1 MTRAGTS
8 ENAGVP
14 ARTLFG
20 HPPGLTVLFLTQM
33 WAEFSFFGL
42 QALLVYYMTKH
53 LGLSQAQSSVIYG
66 TYGAAAFFS
75 PFFGGLIADRWL
87 GRTMS
92 VIIGGVMMMFGHF
105 AMAFESL
112 LFPALA
118 LVALGNGLF
127 IPPLATQVGSLY
139 GDRDPRKAYAYSAY
153 YMGINLGGLLAPLV
167 CGTLGELYGWH
178 WGFAAAGIGMG
189 IGLVV
194 YLSSL
199 RWLPPEPD
207 RKHSS
212 MTRSIGGTR
221 IDAAKLKTL
230 FLLVAM
236 VVLFRVGYEQSG
248 NVIALWVGDR
258 TDRSIALFGSSAM
271 IPATWFQSINPLL
284 IILLTPVLIRFWR
297 SRGVAET
304 VPNLLRRM
312 SVGCVLAGMAMAVMV
327 VAASVSGAEGARVS
341 AWWTIG
347 YFVLLTLGELLVI
360 PVGLTL
366 VETLSPAAFA
376 ATAMG
381 AWYIAKFLGSLL
393 AGFMGAYWLTIP
405 PSAFFALGMVSP
417 FIAAASLYLMASR
430 RSAQS

>member
-1 MTRAGTS
+1 
-8 ENAGVP
+8 
-14 ARTLFG
+14 
-20 HPPGLTVLFLTQM
+20 
-33 WAEFSFFGL
+33 
-42 QALLVYYMTKH
+42 
-53 LGLSQAQSSVIYG
+53 
-66 TYGAAAFFS
+66 
-75 PFFGGLIADRWL
+75 
-87 GRTMS
+87 MS
-92 VIIGGVMMMFGHF
+92 VIIGGVMMMFGHI
-105 AMAFESL
+105 AMAFESM
-112 LFPALA
+112 LFTALA

-327 VAASVSGAEGARVS
+327 VAAAVSGPEGARVS